1 MKSEGTKH
9 TVPDRPCLFS
19 FSIFKTKIQWNIN
32 AKKLIGFDARHVF
45 YYACCC
51 VIALR
56 IGKTVMVMSGRSVK
70 IIILFV
76 GRLRSP
82 KRLTRTKRPYSRQ

>member
-1 MKSEGTKH
+1 MFFIML
-9 TVPDRPCLFS
+9 VVVL
-19 FSIFKTKIQWNIN
+19 
-32 AKKLIGFDARHVF
+32 LL
-45 YYACCC
+45 
-51 VIALR
+51 IALR